1 VEGTSRGR
9 GRGTSEPAGTPR
21 RSVSLLGAV
30 AIGIGGM
37 VGGGIFAVLGE
48 AVAMG
53 GGGTPVAFALAGAV
67 AASTAYSYARLS
79 VAHPSRGGTIT
90 FIDVAFGRNLLSGSA
105 NLMLWLS
112 YLVTIALYALA
123 FGSYAATFLPGPASP
138 LVRHLLV
145 SAAVVVPAAVN
156 IASARAVSRV
166 ETLVVILKL
175 GLLGVV
181 VAAGASGVDPAAIA
195 PATWGSPLS
204 LVVAGMV
211 IFVAYEGFELI
222 ANAAE
227 DVRNPARTLPRA
239 FALAVGVVVALYVVV
254 AAITVSAV
262 SAAEID
268 QARDYALAV
277 AAEPSLGRVGFVLV
291 AAAALLAT
299 VSAINATIYG
309 NARLGYI
316 LARDGELSASQ
327 AEERHD
333 VPVAG
338 TVTVAA
344 ISLVL
349 ANTVPLQS
357 VAVIASASVLLVFT
371 VTNAAAV
378 RLAPAIGAR
387 PVLVRTATALSA
399 LALVVLVGHAAT
411 TNPSAL
417 AVLTAFVIASVAV
430 EAWYGRRV
438 RGHFLGRSYHRAT
451 G

>member
-1 VEGTSRGR
+1 
-9 GRGTSEPAGTPR
+9 
-21 RSVSLLGAV
+21 VSLLGAV

-48 AVAMG
+48 AVSMAR
-53 GGGTPVAFALAGAV
+53 GGTPVAFAVAGVV
-67 AASTAYSYARLS
+67 AALTAYSYARLS
-79 VAHPSRGGTIT
+79 VAHPDRGGTIT

-112 YLVTIALYALA
+112 YLVTIALYAVA
-123 FGSYAATFLPGPASP
+123 FGSYAATFLPDGAGP

-145 SAAVVVPAAVN
+145 SAAIVVPAAVN
-156 IASARAVSRV
+156 IASAGVVSRV
-166 ETLVVILKL
+166 ETLVVVLKL

-181 VAAGASGVDPAAIA
+181 VAAGASGLTPAALA
-195 PATWGSPLS
+195 PDRWADPVA

-227 DVRNPARTLPRA
+227 DVRDPARTLPRA
-239 FALAVGVVVALYVVV
+239 YAIAVGGVLALYVVI

-262 SAAEID
+262 PEDEI
-268 QARDYALAV
+268 AGAKDYALAV
-277 AAEPSLGRVGFVLV
+277 AAEPSLGHTGFVLV

-309 NARLGYI
+309 NARLGYV
-316 LARDGELSASQ
+316 LARDGELPPSQ
-327 AEERHD
+327 AEERGD
-333 VPVAG
+333 VPVTG
-338 TVTVAA
+338 TLTVAA
-344 ISLVL
+344 VGLLL
-349 ANTVPLQS
+349 ANLVPLES
-357 VAVIASASVLLVFT
+357 IAVIASACFLLVFT

-387 PVLVRTATALSA
+387 PALVRVATAASGTALAVLLWHSA
-399 LALVVLVGHAAT
+399 TSDPLALVVLAGF
-411 TNPSAL
+411 
-417 AVLTAFVIASVAV
+417 AVASVGA

-438 RGHFLGRSYHRAT
+438 RGHFLGRRYRGPLS
-451 G
+451 